1 MMTTNIVIPAE
12 VTNAIAQAETEE
24 LRNKWYET
32 VKKAVAFKQAVV
44 VPLEGLD
51 EEMARL
57 LNTKDIKVLPVKTNS
72 DRFTGYFAIFNE
84 AEIDGR
90 EDFDQITMEVPKGM
104 ERLVLGFSLWQVREW
119 VNTSWLRR
127 RHVSRI
133 WVKGV

>member
-72 DRFTGYFAIFNE
+72 DHFTGYFAIFNG

>member
-12 VTNAIAQAETEE
+12 VTNAIAQAETEN

-51 EEMARL
+51 EETAKK
-57 LNTKDIKVLPVKTNS
+57 LNTPDIKIIPVKTNS
-72 DRFTGYFAIFNE
+72 DHFTGYFAIFNGP
-84 AEIDGR
+84 EIDGR
-90 EDFDQITMEVPKGM
+90 EDPNEITMEAPK
-104 ERLVLGFSLWQVREW
+104 ELIKVVLGANKWQVQEW

-127 RHVSRI
+127 RHVSWI
-133 WVKGV
+133 NVKGV

>member
-12 VTNAIAQAETEE
+12 VTNAIAQAETEN

-51 EEMARL
+51 EETAKK
-57 LNTKDIKVLPVKTNS
+57 LNTPDIKIIPVKTNS
-72 DRFTGYFAIFNE
+72 DHFTGHFAIFNG

-90 EDFDQITMEVPKGM
+90 ERLDQIEMEVPK
-104 ERLVLGFSLWQVREW
+104 ELVKVVLGANKWQVREW
-119 VNTSWLRR
+119 VNTSWLHR
-127 RHVSRI
+127 RHVSWI
-133 WVKGV
+133 NVKGV